1 MSMDGHARTGDLQAV
16 YAAESQEDIVSFSR
30 AEKTILFQAL
40 MDVILEYRSRLRIFS
55 PLCSLLALVRQYDGR
70 ADASVYACR
79 GGVDFFFID
88 ARNGATYPCGFRG
101 KEDLGGY
108 PRADFGAVETVR
120 SCRRCDWECFRDP
133 SQLLGPFLELFEK
146 PAALVGK
153 LLADAQL
160 RRYWLADLKYYRA
173 CDYFNGRMP
182 PNPRRL
188 LAFEP
193 DRSRAAFAGVGA
205 AGCRYN
211 SSS

>member
-1 MSMDGHARTGDLQAV
+1 V
-16 YAAESQEDIVSFSR
+16 
-30 AEKTILFQAL
+30 
-40 MDVILEYRSRLRIFS
+40 
-55 PLCSLLALVRQYDGR
+55 PGR
-70 ADASVYACR
+70 C
-79 GGVDFFFID
+79 GLFFID

-108 PRADFGAVETVR
+108 PRTDLEAAAKVR
-120 SCRRCDWECFRDP
+120 SCGRCDWECFRDP
-133 SQLLGPFLELFEK
+133 SQLLGPFLEFFEK

-160 RRYWLADLKYYRA
+160 RRYWLSDMKYYRA

-182 PNPRRL
+182 PNARRL

-193 DRSRAAFAGVGA
+193 ARFRAAFAGVGS

-211 SSS
+211 NSS